1 MRRADCVSPTCHCSN
16 SGTQVGRCA
25 AMEEAVEQLANL
37 RRQIHNVQS
46 RQSSCKRKSCES
58 LLAEFSCPKRLQHR
72 VLLVYIYSGH
82 CSQAAEFLKRS
93 LAASSNSH
101 GDSLD
106 YEAAVENLYIEAP
119 LQVIVDLETE
129 PMSCAQACDVIV
141 AMEFALQRRLRSW
154 VEHLNTDRG
163 VTPSRAMMIAYA
175 MDNIS
180 SAVPVEFQEL
190 LLKRLGGP
198 ARAQRKWLARFRRR
212 WQCRIGRL
220 PVQDVVPFNLQQKA
234 SRWHFM

>member
-1 MRRADCVSPTCHCSN
+1 
-16 SGTQVGRCA
+16 
-25 AMEEAVEQLANL
+25 MEEAVEQLANL

-46 RQSSCKRKSCES
+46 RRSSCKRKSCES
-58 LLAEFSCPKRLQHR
+58 LLAEFSCPKRLQRR

-82 CSQAAEFLKRS
+82 CSQVAAEFLKRS

-106 YEAAVENLYIEAP
+106 YEATVENLYIEAP

-141 AMEFALQRRLRSW
+141 AMEFALQHRLRSW

-163 VTPSRAMMIAYA
+163 VTPSRAMMIADSLCYGQHFLSGARGIPRATAQAAGWSCPCSAQMACPFQAAVA
-175 MDNIS
+175 MPDWTF
-180 SAVPVEFQEL
+180 AGPRCGAFQ
-190 LLKRLGGP
+190 
-198 ARAQRKWLARFRRR
+198 LAAESF
-212 WQCRIGRL
+212 
-220 PVQDVVPFNLQQKA
+220 
-234 SRWHFM
+234 